1 MKTKKVTV
9 WAAIISIA
17 VIAVIIVVFAT
28 SANIAG
34 RDEQVS
40 ANTTGEDTTL
50 SSDFANDADN
60 NGQIGEDSAEVV
72 YHIKDD
78 DIINS
83 EEAFESYWSVL
94 SELQRENTIEGGYVD
109 NVPIELQDLL
119 IYCNDGIN
127 DERDEYW
134 KEYSVEWGEQFTKIT
149 EENKEDYPIEDII
162 PKLDGC
168 GLYDVTDL
176 WVIDID
182 GDGEDEYFHHESFG
196 TSLGY
201 TYCFHK
207 NIEGVWFST
216 MVHISGN
223 GINILY
229 YQDRYYLL
237 SGGYLTWWNDEV
249 ELPWQASGKRGNDP
263 CWNNLW
269 MQDTPVKYIPYEIYS
284 NVQDESIDY
293 LEDVSFY
300 SREIIFNDTEKVE
313 IAPTVWNKDISGS
326 RLFTDCGWKRS
337 YDGEQYLYVLTS
349 YDISRPTYLTDW
361 DRQLIILRQ
370 TEDGAWEIVKVYYLM
385 MIYNCSL
392 YMANNETQDPATA
405 ADPIGTEYTEEIN
418 GISLSEYIE
427 KYVTLTDDTEIEG
440 WEMLDHNGENILRIK
455 VGYNQEDLR
464 GTIEGHKE
472 DYFIFLNGNGEAGYV
487 LQVGYEDKYVGMAC
501 GYSAHFEDVT
511 FDGNDDLLICL
522 GGHKAQGYCA
532 FIYENGQYRY
542 EKSFENIPDY
552 EVDAQNHVIRG
563 SNPDSATAHTYWTF
577 EYRNGEFVEVE
588 EKRIQYEYRDEK
600 LVEVEY
606 INGVPVRIEEVE

>member
-28 SANIAG
+28 SANMAG

-249 ELPWQASGKRGNDP
+249 ELPWQASGKRGDDP

-313 IAPTVWNKDISGS
+313 IAPTVWNKDISGP

-349 YDISRPTYLTDW
+349 YEISRPTYLTDW

-464 GTIEGHKE
+464 GTIQGHKE

-487 LQVGYEDKYVGMAC
+487 LQVGYEDKTLGYVC
-501 GYSAHFEDVT
+501 DYSAHFEDVT
-511 FDGNDDLLICL
+511 FDGNDDLLIYL
-522 GGHKAQGYCA
+522 GDGRYSPHYCA

-542 EKSFENIPDY
+542 EKSFEDIPYYELDMENQVIRANDGLSASE
-552 EVDAQNHVIRG
+552 EVDYI
-563 SNPDSATAHTYWTF
+563 F
-577 EYRNGEFVEVE
+577 EYKNGEFVLTEENIHRRVE
-588 EKRIQYEYRDEK
+588 
-600 LVEVEY
+600 
-606 INGVPVRIEEVE
+606 